1 MTLSISS
8 RLIWVCSVTIIE
20 PISVFVRIVDS
31 FSSEAEAFENG
42 AKAENRKALAIAGT
56 IIHLT
61 PISLTLI
68 IFILVKLLL
77 TMGLG

>member
-31 FSSEAEAFENG
+31 FSSEAEAFEMEQ
-42 AKAENRKALAIAGT
+42 KLKIEK
-56 IIHLT
+56 HLQ
-61 PISLTLI
+61 
-68 IFILVKLLL
+68 
-77 TMGLG
+77 

>member
-1 MTLSISS
+1 MGLLGYYYRTNFSI
-8 RLIWVCSVTIIE
+8 CS
-20 PISVFVRIVDS
+20 IVDS

-42 AKAENRKALAIAGT
+42 AKAENRKALATAGT
-56 IIHLT
+56 IILLT